1 MSRKTKSPSDMS
13 ALLKSTS
20 GTLAQI
26 QQKTNSLSI
35 LSDIVR
41 QTCPDLPEEVWNI
54 ANFKG
59 NRVVIEV
66 VSAIWSQRLQF
77 ERNKICQK
85 LAEES
90 NNLLNQI
97 EIKVAPYRNKKV
109 EEKVSDKPKKRL
121 SPEAAQQLTQVAESA
136 PDSLRKKIEKLA
148 ALANRKE

>member
-59 NRVVIEV
+59 NKVVIEV

-109 EEKVSDKPKKRL
+109 EEKVADKPKKQL
-121 SPEAAQQLTQVAESA
+121 SAEAAQQLSQVAETA

>member
-1 MSRKTKSPSDMS
+1 MNRKTKSPSEMS

-41 QTCPDLPEEVWNI
+41 QTCPDLPVEVWNI

-59 NRVVIEV
+59 NKVVIEV

-77 ERNKICQK
+77 ERNKICQQ
-85 LAEES
+85 LSAET
-90 NNLLNQI
+90 NDLLNQI
-97 EIKVAPYRNKKV
+97 EIKVAPYRNKRV
-109 EEKVSDKPKKRL
+109 EEKLTEKPKKRL
-121 SPEAAQQLTQVAESA
+121 SAAAAQHLEHVAESA
-136 PDSLRKKIEKLA
+136 PDSLKKKIEKLA
-148 ALANRKE
+148 ALAKRKD